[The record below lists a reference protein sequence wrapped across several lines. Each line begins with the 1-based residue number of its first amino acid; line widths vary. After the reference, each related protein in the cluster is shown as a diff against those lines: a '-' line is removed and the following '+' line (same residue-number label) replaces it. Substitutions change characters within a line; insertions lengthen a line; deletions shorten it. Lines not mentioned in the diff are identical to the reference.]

1 MITLFRL
8 EVDVPRTKTAA
19 ATTLV
24 LTSQGQSIASV
35 TCDMR
40 KEDKRDLSF
49 LEIKLRD
56 VNSRILDAI
65 PDPSFADVPMRFYMT
80 EPGHEQ
86 PTLVWEGI
94 VTRLAPNFPDGDL
107 ELVGHDKSIKMRK
120 QAKVRAF
127 KKMSPVDAAKKIA
140 SEYGLTSD
148 IDIGDLSLQT
158 RAFMMSFPGFG
169 KESFSDWDFIK
180 AQLLSVGLTPHVHKG
195 KMYVRQ
201 TAVEVYPVTF
211 RPGDGRF
218 ISLKA
223 SINHVKGPGD
233 NGNVDSTVAFEN
245 SGTAKALK
253 GTSAKIAE
261 KQQGGSAKTPRSM
274 LGGATGSATE
284 GGADNAAPYANDVV
298 KRQGRKDDATLTLN
312 PTPGV
317 FLHHLVDI
325 AGCARK
331 IDGKWEVMGVK
342 HVLVPE
348 SEETTTLLLARGVS
362 KGSADQMGGVAFDY
376 KGIKTT

>member
-8 EVDVPRTKTAA
+8 EIDVPKTKMKP

-24 LTSQGQSIASV
+24 LTSQDRAIASV

-40 KEDKRDLSF
+40 KEEKRDLSF
-49 LEIKLRD
+49 LEIKMRD
-56 VNSRILDAI
+56 PLSRALDAI

-80 EPGHEQ
+80 EPGRDQ
-86 PTLVWEGI
+86 PTLTWEGI
-94 VTRLAPNFPDGDL
+94 VTRLEPSIPEYDL
-107 ELVGHDKSIKMRK
+107 VIVGHDKSIKMRRN
-120 QAKVRAF
+120 AKIRAF
-127 KKMSPVDAAKKIA
+127 KKMTPVDAAKKIA
-140 SEYGLTSD
+140 SEYGLESD
-148 IDIGDLSLQT
+148 IDVGDISLKT

-180 AQLLSVGLTPHVHKG
+180 AQLSSVGLTSHVHKG

-201 TAVEVYPVTF
+201 TAVEIFPISF

-218 ISLKA
+218 IGLKA

-233 NGNVDSTVAFEN
+233 NGNVSGTVAFES
-245 SGTAKALK
+245 SGTVKALK
-253 GTSAKIAE
+253 GVNAQIAA

-274 LGGATGSATE
+274 LGGATGDAQE
-284 GGADNAAPYANDVV
+284 GNADTSSPYVNLVV

-312 PTPGV
+312 PTPGLY
-317 FLHHLVDI
+317 LHHLVDI
-325 AGCARK
+325 QGCAAK

-348 SEETTTLLLARGVS
+348 SEETTTVLLARGVS
-362 KGSADQMGGVAFDY
+362 KASADQMNGVAFEF
-376 KGIKTT
+376 KGIKTK